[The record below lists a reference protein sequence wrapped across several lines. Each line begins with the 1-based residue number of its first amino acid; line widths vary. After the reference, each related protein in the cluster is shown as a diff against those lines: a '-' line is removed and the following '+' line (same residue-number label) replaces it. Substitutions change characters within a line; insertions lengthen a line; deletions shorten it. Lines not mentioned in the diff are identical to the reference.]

1 MMVAVTGS
9 KQEYCQ
15 DGNNNNSDFE
25 GDFRGDV
32 SVSIL
37 ALVLASVRIDAMSC

>member
-1 MMVAVTGS
+1 MMVAVTAS

-25 GDFRGDV
+25 GDFRVDV
-32 SVSIL
+32 RVSTL
-37 ALVLASVRIDAMSC
+37 ALVLASMRIDAMSC